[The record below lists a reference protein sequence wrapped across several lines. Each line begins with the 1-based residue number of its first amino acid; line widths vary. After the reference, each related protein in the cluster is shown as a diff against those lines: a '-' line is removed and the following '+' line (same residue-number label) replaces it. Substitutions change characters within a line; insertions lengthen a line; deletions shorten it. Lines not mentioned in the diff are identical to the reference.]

1 MNREENEARIEA
13 ARDDVDRC
21 NHGDMLVCIFPAK
34 IERRKK
40 GGKEQRGQVTPRQS
54 RRHLSFQSSH
64 SLLLSSLSDRLCISI
79 AYILAYEWNRLHR
92 LT

>member
-1 MNREENEARIEA
+1 MNREENEARIES

-40 GGKEQRGQVTPRQS
+40 GGKEQRGQVTPSQAPEDTCLFNLLTR
-54 RRHLSFQSSH
+54 SFFQAF
-64 SLLLSSLSDRLCISI
+64 LIDCALV
-79 AYILAYEWNRLHR
+79 
-92 LT
+92 